1 MHAKSDSS
9 SPPDKLLYSYQ
20 KALDETVKHGAS
32 PRRLFRV
39 LYPIRALVVQGRQRV
54 STDMEEIQW
63 FIERAI
69 QQADLTAPE
78 ELELFFGLDN
88 KAIRAML
95 SFLEKIGHL
104 VRVSGRLKLTKLGE
118 ESVAHHVSFQERDT
132 QFKLY
137 FDAFGNRPLRQEHYR
152 IRFYENLPEQ
162 PGYWIFPPWFRQ
174 WDADSLTE
182 LIRRKDRS
190 HYGVMDEIS
199 SISPTTEESIL
210 YMPVHV
216 VERQVD
222 VEETADLP
230 VYLVFNTLP
239 GYRDTELELS
249 INQDLIIL
257 DWLRSTSADLLDAL
271 GKRLDMFGLG
281 SKDYRIEQDPV
292 WGIKVFID
300 PAVISR
306 QDGKSFSGGANQRIT
321 INHIGRYL
329 LASEWCVLLT
339 CDDYTIRQEAGVQ
352 DCLEMLEFSYSDPS
366 LDDVRRSISMVNRRL
381 NLPTDI
387 SVNMLFEEANRRKM
401 DRAASRLEEF

>member
-1 MHAKSDSS
+1 
-9 SPPDKLLYSYQ
+9 
-20 KALDETVKHGAS
+20 
-32 PRRLFRV
+32 
-39 LYPIRALVVQGRQRV
+39 
-54 STDMEEIQW
+54 MEEIQW

-69 QQADLTAPE
+69 QQADLTTPE
-78 ELELFFGLDN
+78 ELEFFFGLDN

-95 SFLEKIGHL
+95 SFLEKVGHV
-104 VRVSGRLKLTKLGE
+104 VRVSGRLKLTNLGE

-152 IRFYENLPEQ
+152 IRFYEILPEH

-174 WDADSLTE
+174 WDVDSLSE
-182 LIRRKDRS
+182 LINRKDRS

-199 SISPTTEESIL
+199 SVSPTTEESIL
-210 YMPVHV
+210 YMPVYI

-222 VEETADLP
+222 VEETTELP

-249 INQDLIIL
+249 INQDLIIS
-257 DWLRSTSADLLDAL
+257 DWLRSTSADLLNAL

-281 SKDYRIEQDPV
+281 SKDYFIEQDPV
-292 WGIKVFID
+292 WGVKVFID

-306 QDGKSFSGGANQRIT
+306 QVGKSFSGGANQRLT
-321 INHIGRYL
+321 INHIGQYL

-339 CDDYTIRQEAGVQ
+339 CDDYTIRQEAGIQ

-366 LDDVRRSISMVNRRL
+366 KNDIDRTISVVNRRL
-381 NLPTDI
+381 NLHTNI
-387 SVNMLFEEANRRKM
+387 SIKILFDEANRRGM
-401 DRAASRLEEF
+401 NRAVNRLEELY